1 MGLLAIPQG
10 LRPGMLGLLLVRRVI
25 MGDIAATIVDLAEQG
40 FVAVDETDS
49 GWSVRVVPTR
59 TPVKRQQALLAYE
72 RTLLAELPLPPAGQ
86 PAPALPALAATLGPG
101 LNRVRAEIVKAAVH
115 QGWVHRWSHDQLTD
129 DGKGFVTQVSAFER
143 RLRELSGDTAAEGL
157 SDDSGAGEL
166 SGALLPYALRFQLV
180 SRDRIPLAAFAA
192 DWAEAFTDLP
202 GWRPPGYKRPER
214 EDLHNTPDP
223 HIHLAGGTGF
233 W

>member
-1 MGLLAIPQG
+1 MGQLAIPQG

-40 FVAVDETDS
+40 LVAVDETDS

-72 RTLLAELPLPPAGQ
+72 RQLLAELPLSAAGQ

-101 LNRVRAEIVKAAVH
+101 LDRVRTEIVREAVH
-115 QGWVHRWSHDQLTD
+115 RGWVHRWSHDQLTD
-129 DGKGFVTQVSAFER
+129 GGERLVTQVSAFER
-143 RLRELSGDTAAEGL
+143 RLRELSADG
-157 SDDSGAGEL
+157 GAGQL
-166 SGALLPYALRFQLV
+166 SGALLPYGLCFHLV
-180 SRDRIPLAAFAA
+180 SRDQIPLAAFAA

-214 EDLHNTPDP
+214 DDLHDTPVAHP
-223 HIHLAGGTGF
+223 HLGGSRGF
-233 W
+233 